1 MKVKARKSQ
10 ERKALKLKVHDGSV
24 VGLVHITIKRKDM
37 YDDFTEEVAI
47 ALGCDN
53 LFCVQEETLD
63 ASEKEKSEVFKLMSD
78 ALKPKNN
85 YKVIL
90 SLNSKERYYY
100 GILVEGKFYL
110 FYCYYESDMDAINKK
125 LAKPKVNTYSPDY
138 LMQHIEPK
146 IMELAK
152 YGLVTKDMEYKLS
165 LTKTLRRI
173 RNSQAKVLSFK
184 KKLHKGRV
192 QL

>member
-47 ALGCDN
+47 ALGCEN

-63 ASEKEKSEVFKLMSD
+63 DSEKEKSEVFKLMSD

-100 GILVEGKFYL
+100 GILVEEKFYL
-110 FYCYYESDMDAINKK
+110 FYCYYESDMDTINKK
-125 LAKPKVNTYSPDY
+125 LAKPKVNTYNPDY

-152 YGLVTKDMEYKLS
+152 YGLVIKDIEYKLN

-173 RNSQAKVLSFK
+173 RNSQASVLSFR
-184 KKLHKGRV
+184 KKLNKGKV